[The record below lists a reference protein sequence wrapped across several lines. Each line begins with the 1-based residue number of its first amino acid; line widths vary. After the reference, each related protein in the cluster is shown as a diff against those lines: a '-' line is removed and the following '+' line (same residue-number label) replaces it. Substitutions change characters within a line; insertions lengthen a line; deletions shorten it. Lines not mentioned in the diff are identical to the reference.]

1 MTTLKIVDCDYIPEM
16 RADETIRYMV
26 TFKEHIYFATE
37 RGIYVILE
45 EDEDYPADGLFA
57 SSDSAEK

>member
-1 MTTLKIVDCDYIPEM
+1 MTTLKIVDCDYIPEIVG
-16 RADETIRYMV
+16 ADETIRYMV

-37 RGIYVILE
+37 RAIYVILE

-57 SSDSAEK
+57 SRD